1 MPEIAIQTAGGTRE
15 RYPLGRNR
23 VTIGR
28 SRESDI
34 FLPDQWLSRHHAA
47 IEERADGYW
56 VSDLKSKNGT
66 LLNGE
71 PVRDWHRL
79 RPGDVITL
87 GEHTLTFSAEASA
100 EEEEEREPEGTRVFS
115 VRELSAINT
124 RPAIDAAELQRQNR
138 VLAILS
144 KAASELVVHRPLG
157 ELFDLV
163 LELLLE
169 AVTAERGAILLL
181 EGGVPHIKAGRS
193 RHDGD
198 ALTRVSRSIS
208 RRVIE
213 ERVSLLLPNVL
224 EDARFRSEDSILASG
239 IRTAMCAPLWVSAA
253 GEGKDS
259 VIGLVYVDK
268 IQHAH
273 AFTEDDLRVLTA
285 LANVAAAKIEN
296 VRLLEES
303 LEKRRMEEDMRM
315 AAEIQNGLLPR
326 QAPEVQG
333 WDVAG
338 SNRPCRTVGGDYY
351 DFAVERGRLLLA
363 LGDVSGK
370 GTGAALLM
378 TVLRAAVRA
387 HWTDPGLAEAVG
399 RINRT
404 VCQNVPSS
412 KYVTFFLATLDPASG
427 RLDYVNAGHNPPIL
441 VRAEGTVEKLAAGG
455 LVLGIF
461 ESVIYEGGAV
471 VMEPGDMLVIY
482 SDGVTETW
490 DPDGEEFGED
500 KLVALAVEDR
510 AKSADDLQNAILCEI
525 ERFEQGARATDDRTL
540 LVLKREAHARA
551 AARCGRRWRASRC
564 CSRR

>member
-1 MPEIAIQTAGGTRE
+1 MAEIAIQTAGGTRE
-15 RYPLGRNR
+15 RYPLGPSR

-47 IEERADGYW
+47 IEERPDGYW

-71 PVRDWHRL
+71 PVREWHRL

-87 GEHTLTFSAEASA
+87 GEHTLTFCADDGGD
-100 EEEEEREPEGTRVFS
+100 EEEEREPEGTRVFS

-181 EGGVPHIKAGRS
+181 DAGVPQIKASRS
-193 RHDGD
+193 RQSGD
-198 ALTRVSRSIS
+198 ALTRISRSIA

-253 GEGKDS
+253 GEGRDS

-268 IQHAH
+268 VQHAH
-273 AFTEDDLRVLTA
+273 PFTEDDLRVLTA

-315 AAEIQNGLLPR
+315 AAEIQNGLLPHT
-326 QAPEVQG
+326 APRIPG
-333 WDVAG
+333 WDLAG
-338 SNRPCRTVGGDYY
+338 SNQPCRTVGGDYY
-351 DFAVERGRLLLA
+351 DFAVERERLLLA

-387 HWTDPGLAEAVG
+387 HWTEPSLADAVS

-412 KYVTFFLATLDPASG
+412 KYVTFFLASLDPASG
-427 RLDYVNAGHNPPIL
+427 RLEYVNAGHNPPIL
-441 VRAEGTVEKLAAGG
+441 VRADGTAETLTCGG

-461 ESVIYEGGAV
+461 EGVGYEGGSV
-471 VMEPGDMLVIY
+471 VMEAGDTLVVY

-490 DPDGEEFGED
+490 DPDGDEFGDD
-500 KLVALAVEDR
+500 KLLALAVADR
-510 AKSADDLQNAILCEI
+510 AKGADAMQAAILAEI

-540 LVLKREAHARA
+540 VVLKREERA
-551 AARCGRRWRASRC
+551 
-564 CSRR
+564 

>member
-15 RYPLGRNR
+15 RYPLAKPR
-23 VTIGR
+23 VTVGR

-47 IEERADGYW
+47 IEERGDGYW

-71 PVRDWHRL
+71 PIREWRRL

-87 GEHTLTFSAEASA
+87 GEHTLTFCAEAA
-100 EEEEEREPEGTRVFS
+100 EEEDDEREPEGTRVFS
-115 VRELSAINT
+115 VKELSAINT
-124 RPAIDAAELQRQNR
+124 RPAIDPAELQRQNR

-144 KAASELVVHRPLG
+144 KAASELVVHRPLS
-157 ELFDLV
+157 ELFELV
-163 LELLLE
+163 LDLLLE
-169 AVTAERGAILLL
+169 AVGAERGAILIL
-181 EGGVPHIKAGRS
+181 EGAPPHPVIKASRS
-193 RHDGD
+193 RTGD
-198 ALTRVSRSIS
+198 PLTRVSRSIA
-208 RRVIE
+208 RRAME

-224 EDARFRSEDSILASG
+224 EDVRFKSEDSILASG
-239 IRTAMCAPLWVSAA
+239 IRTAMCAPLWFTATAA

-259 VIGLVYVDK
+259 VIGLVYVDSL
-268 IQHAH
+268 QHAH

-315 AAEIQNGLLPR
+315 AAEIQTGLLPR
-326 QAPEVQG
+326 EAPHLPG

-338 SNRPCRTVGGDYY
+338 CNLPCRTVGGDYY
-351 DFAVERGRLLLA
+351 DFAIEGGRLLLA

-387 HWTDPGLAEAVG
+387 HWTEPRLSDAVA

-412 KYVTFFLATLDPASG
+412 KYVTFFLAALDPGTG
-427 RLDYVNAGHNPPIL
+427 RLDFVNAGHNPPLL
-441 VRAEGTVEKLAAGG
+441 VRAGGMVETLSDGG
-455 LVLGIF
+455 LVLGMF
-461 ESVIYEGGAV
+461 DDVVYDGGYV
-471 VMEPGDMLVIY
+471 EMRPGDTLVVY

-490 DPDGEEFGED
+490 DPGGAEFGEES
-500 KLVALAVEDR
+500 LRALALENRTLD
-510 AKSADDLQNAILCEI
+510 AEALQASILREI
-525 ERFEQGARATDDRTL
+525 ERFEAGARATDDRTIV
-540 LVLKREAHARA
+540 VLKRD
-551 AARCGRRWRASRC
+551 
-564 CSRR
+564 

>member
-1 MPEIAIQTAGGTRE
+1 MAEIAIQTAGGTRE
-15 RYPLGRNR
+15 RYPLGASR

-47 IEERADGYW
+47 IEVRTDGYW

-87 GEHTLTFSAEASA
+87 GEHTLTFSGDDGGD
-100 EEEEEREPEGTRVFS
+100 EEEEREPEGTRVFS

-181 EGGVPHIKAGRS
+181 EGGVPQIKASRS
-193 RHDGD
+193 HSGD
-198 ALTRVSRSIS
+198 ALTRVSRSIA
-208 RRVIE
+208 RRAIE

-253 GEGKDS
+253 GEGRDS
-259 VIGLVYVDK
+259 VIGLVYVDS

-315 AAEIQNGLLPR
+315 AAEIQNGLLPSS
-326 QAPEVQG
+326 APRIPG
-333 WDVAG
+333 WDLAG
-338 SNRPCRTVGGDYY
+338 SNQPCRTVGGDYY

-387 HWTDPGLAEAVG
+387 HWTEPSLSDAVS

-412 KYVTFFLATLDPASG
+412 KYVTFFLASLDPQSG
-427 RLDYVNAGHNPPIL
+427 RLEYVNAGHNPPIL
-441 VRAEGTVEKLAAGG
+441 VRASGEVEKLTFGG

-461 ESVIYEGGAV
+461 EGVSYDGGTV
-471 VMEPGDMLVIY
+471 VMGQGDTLIVY

-500 KLVALAVEDR
+500 KLVALTVAER
-510 AKSADDLQNAILCEI
+510 AKGADAVQAAILCEI
-525 ERFEQGARATDDRTL
+525 ESFEQGARATDDRTL
-540 LVLKREAHARA
+540 VVLKREERA
-551 AARCGRRWRASRC
+551 
-564 CSRR
+564 

>member
-15 RYPLGRNR
+15 RYPLAKAR
-23 VTIGR
+23 VTVGR

-47 IEERADGYW
+47 IEERGDGYW
-56 VSDLKSKNGT
+56 VSDLNSKNGT

-71 PVRDWHRL
+71 PVREWRRL

-87 GEHTLTFSAEASA
+87 GEHTLTFCIEVGEP

-115 VRELSAINT
+115 VKELSAINT
-124 RPAIDAAELQRQNR
+124 RPAIDPAELQRQNR

-144 KAASELVVHRPLG
+144 KAASELVVHRPLD
-157 ELFDLV
+157 ELFQLV
-163 LELLLE
+163 LDLLLE
-169 AVTAERGAILLL
+169 AVGAERGAILLL
-181 EGGVPHIKAGRS
+181 EGGLPHPVIKASRS
-193 RHDGD
+193 RTGD
-198 ALTRVSRSIS
+198 PLTRVSRSIA
-208 RRVIE
+208 RRAIE

-224 EDARFRSEDSILASG
+224 EDVRFKSEDSILASG
-239 IRTAMCAPLWVSAA
+239 IRTAMCAPLWFTAT
-253 GEGKDS
+253 GEGRDS
-259 VIGLVYVDK
+259 VIGLVYVDSL
-268 IQHAH
+268 QHSH
-273 AFTEDDLRVLTA
+273 SFSEDDLRVLTA

-315 AAEIQNGLLPR
+315 AAEIQTGLLPR
-326 QAPEVQG
+326 EAPQLPG

-338 SNRPCRTVGGDYY
+338 CNLPCRTVGGDYY
-351 DFAVERGRLLLA
+351 DFAIEGGRLLLA

-387 HWTDPGLAEAVG
+387 HWTEPSLSEAVA

-412 KYVTFFLATLDPASG
+412 KYVTFFVASLDPASG
-427 RLDYVNAGHNPPIL
+427 RLAFVNAGHNPPLL
-441 VRAEGTVEKLAAGG
+441 VRDGGQVEKLSDGG
-455 LVLGIF
+455 LVLGMF
-461 ESVIYEGGAV
+461 ENIVYDCGRVE
-471 VMEPGDMLVIY
+471 MRPGDTLVIY

-490 DPDGEEFGED
+490 DPDGEEFGEES
-500 KLVALAVEDR
+500 LIPLAVRNRTEG
-510 AKSADDLQNAILCEI
+510 AEALQNAILREI
-525 ERFEQGARATDDRTL
+525 ERFEAGARATDDRTIV
-540 LVLKREAHARA
+540 VLRRE
-551 AARCGRRWRASRC
+551 
-564 CSRR
+564 

>member
-15 RYPLGRNR
+15 RYPLGRSR

-71 PVRDWHRL
+71 PVRDWHKL

-87 GEHTLTFSAEASA
+87 GEHTLTFFADEGGG

-115 VRELSAINT
+115 VRELSAIST

-144 KAASELVVHRPLG
+144 KAASELVVHRPLS

-181 EGGVPHIKAGRS
+181 EGGVPQIKAS
-193 RHDGD
+193 RARQQGD

-412 KYVTFFLATLDPASG
+412 KYVTFFLAALDPASG

-441 VRAEGTVEKLAAGG
+441 VRAAGTVEKLAAGG

-461 ESVIYEGGAV
+461 ETVSYEGGAV
-471 VMEPGDMLVIY
+471 VLEPGDMLVIY

-500 KLVALAVEDR
+500 KLVALAVADR
-510 AKSADDLQNAILCEI
+510 AMGANDLQNAILCEI

-540 LVLKREAHARA
+540 LVLKREARA
-551 AARCGRRWRASRC
+551 
-564 CSRR
+564 

>member
-15 RYPLGRNR
+15 RYPLAKPR
-23 VTIGR
+23 VTVGR

-47 IEERADGYW
+47 IEERGDGYW
-56 VSDLKSKNGT
+56 VSDLNSKNGT

-71 PVRDWHRL
+71 PVREWRRL

-87 GEHTLTFSAEASA
+87 GEHTLTFCMDAAEA
-100 EEEEEREPEGTRVFS
+100 EEEEREPEGTRVFS
-115 VRELSAINT
+115 VKELSAINT
-124 RPAIDAAELQRQNR
+124 RPAIDPAELQRQNR

-144 KAASELVVHRPLG
+144 TAARELIVHQPLDK
-157 ELFDLV
+157 LFDTILN
-163 LELLLE
+163 LLLE
-169 AVTAERGAILLL
+169 AVGAERGAILLL
-181 EGGVPHIKAGRS
+181 EGGPPHPVIKASRS
-193 RHDGD
+193 RTGD
-198 ALTRVSRSIS
+198 PLTRVSRSIA
-208 RRVIE
+208 RRAME

-224 EDARFRSEDSILASG
+224 EDVRFKSEDSILASG
-239 IRTAMCAPLWVSAA
+239 IRTAMCAPLWFTAT

-259 VIGLVYVDK
+259 VIGLVYVDSL
-268 IQHAH
+268 QHSH
-273 AFTEDDLRVLTA
+273 SFTEDDLRVLTA

-326 QAPEVQG
+326 DAPIVPG
-333 WDVAG
+333 WDLAG
-338 SNRPCRTVGGDYY
+338 CNRPCRTVGGDYY
-351 DFAVERGRLLLA
+351 DFAIEGRRLLLA

-387 HWTDPGLAEAVG
+387 HWTEPSLAEAVS

-412 KYVTFFLATLDPASG
+412 KYVTFFLGALDPASG
-427 RLDYVNAGHNPPIL
+427 RLDFVNAGHNPPLL
-441 VRAEGTVEKLAAGG
+441 VRASGEVEKLSDGG
-455 LVLGIF
+455 LVLGMF
-461 ESVIYEGGAV
+461 ENIVYDGGGV
-471 VMEPGDMLVIY
+471 EMHPGDTLVVY

-490 DPDGEEFGED
+490 DPDGEEFGEES
-500 KLVALAVEDR
+500 LIPLAV
-510 AKSADDLQNAILCEI
+510 KSRTLDAEGLQNAILREI
-525 ERFEQGARATDDRTL
+525 ERFEAGARATDDRTIV
-540 LVLKREAHARA
+540 VLRRA
-551 AARCGRRWRASRC
+551 
-564 CSRR
+564 